1 MKFGFVPMI
10 STLLMTANYKLD
22 ILMLDA
28 FPNVTT
34 ANVGVYSLGVSL
46 AEKIWMI
53 PDALKDI
60 LLSKLAKGKKVQEV
74 SKVIRLSLPIMIF
87 FVLCIVILGQPF
99 ISFVYGAEYSDAY
112 QITLLIITG
121 TIFMVFYKMINSYY
135 IVEGHRFLSFVML
148 LITAVINIVLN
159 AILIPLLGMSGAAI
173 ASLISYISC
182 GLMFTITFSRM
193 TKETFGNIFI
203 IKKSDIQQ
211 LFNKLKKS

>member
-1 MKFGFVPMI
+1 
-10 STLLMTANYKLD
+10 
-22 ILMLDA
+22 
-28 FPNVTT
+28 
-34 ANVGVYSLGVSL
+34 
-46 AEKIWMI
+46 
-53 PDALKDI
+53 
-60 LLSKLAKGKKVQEV
+60 
-74 SKVIRLSLPIMIF
+74 
-87 FVLCIVILGQPF
+87 
-99 ISFVYGAEYSDAY
+99 
-112 QITLLIITG
+112 
-121 TIFMVFYKMINSYY
+121 
-135 IVEGHRFLSFVML
+135 ML